1 MKKVFE
7 SPREAVSLTSS
18 LKLRQLLLMS
28 LEASQKILTILE
40 NLQEQG
46 LLGDKPLLQALEFA
60 KGVYR
65 NLSSMGPGLFVRV
78 YNQPYCRSF
87 RRSDS
92 VG

>member
-18 LKLRQLLLMS
+18 RKLRQLLLMS

-46 LLGDKPLLQALEFA
+46 LLGDHPLLQAREIA
-60 KGVYR
+60 KEVHR
-65 NLSSMGPGLFVRV
+65 NLSSVGPGLFVRV
-78 YNQPYCRSF
+78 YNQSYRRSF
-87 RRSDS
+87 C
-92 VG
+92 